1 MQAIFYLMLLQMLLG
16 LFDIVYH
23 HEMTERLTWRKS
35 AVLELRLHG
44 VRNLFYAVIFFTLGW
59 LSWNGALAWIF
70 AAILIAEIGLTLWDF
85 VEEDRS
91 RDLPASERVTHALLA
106 VNYGAII
113 ALLAPEI
120 LRWSAAPSGFAWADR
135 GLLTWLMTIA
145 TPGLIFW
152 GLRDLNR
159 ARRLLQMPA
168 ADNAGVSAVFPAPM
182 SFLITG
188 GTGFIGARLAH
199 CLTAAGHRVTIVTRD
214 RRKAARLTG
223 PLAVVD
229 HIDLLDPGQR
239 FDAIVNL
246 AGEPVANAR
255 WTAAKKARILDSRLK
270 TTDALVEFIA
280 AAEQKPAVLIS
291 ASAIG
296 FYGRGGEA
304 VFDESSAATPNFTH
318 RLCARWEESAA
329 RAEGHG
335 VRVCLLRFGLVLGP
349 GGGVLGGMMPAFEFG
364 GGGPIGSGRQW
375 MSWVHIDDAIG
386 LILHAISDANLRGP
400 VNVTAPDAVRNRDFA
415 RQLGR
420 ALRRPA
426 FIPLPAF
433 VLRLLFGEMA
443 EEMFLDGQ
451 RVLPKA
457 AEASG
462 YRFRYPD
469 LPAALAAIVR

>member
-1 MQAIFYLMLLQMLLG
+1 MHAIFYLMLLQALLG

-44 VRNLFYAVIFFTLGW
+44 MRNLFYAVIFFTLGW
-59 LSWNGALAWIF
+59 LSWNGALAWLF
-70 AAILIAEIGLTLWDF
+70 AAILVAEVGLTLWDF

-106 VNYGAII
+106 VNYGAML

-120 LRWSAAPSGFAWADR
+120 LRWTAMPAGFAWADR

-159 ARRLLQMPA
+159 ARRLRATPA
-168 ADNAGVSAVFPAPM
+168 AGNSGMSAVLPAPM
-182 SFLITG
+182 SFLVTG
-188 GTGFIGARLAH
+188 GTGFIGARLAQ
-199 CLTAAGHRVTIVTRD
+199 CLTLAGHRVTIVTRN
-214 RRKAARLTG
+214 RRKAARLSG
-223 PLAVVD
+223 PLTIVD
-229 HIDLLDPGQR
+229 RIDLLDPGQR

-255 WTAAKKARILDSRLK
+255 WTAAKKARILDSRLRI
-270 TTDALVEFIA
+270 TDDLLTFIA
-280 AAEQKPAVLIS
+280 AAERKPAVLVS

-296 FYGRGGEA
+296 FYGTGGETA
-304 VFDESSAATPNFTH
+304 FDETSTPQPNFTH
-318 RLCARWEESAA
+318 RLCARWEQSAA
-329 RAEGHG
+329 RAEEYG

-364 GGGPIGSGRQW
+364 GGGPIGSGQQW

-386 LILHAISDANLRGP
+386 LILHAIADARLRGP
-400 VNVTAPDAVRNRDFA
+400 VNVTAPGAVRNRDFT
-415 RQLGR
+415 RQFGR

-426 FIPLPAF
+426 FMPLPAF
-433 VLRLLFGEMA
+433 ALRLLFGEMA
-443 EEMFLDGQ
+443 EEMLLDGQ
-451 RVLPKA
+451 HVLPKA
-457 AEASG
+457 AEAGG
-462 YRFRYPD
+462 YRFRYPE